1 MAGKIRM
8 QKVLNL
14 HISVKRRWSSSGWEE
29 AIRCTGWNIFWGE
42 GMRLKRTVM
51 VSEKNSP
58 KKWILG
64 R

>member
-29 AIRCTGWNIFWGE
+29 AIRCTGWNIF
-42 GMRLKRTVM
+42 
-51 VSEKNSP
+51 
-58 KKWILG
+58 
-64 R
+64 